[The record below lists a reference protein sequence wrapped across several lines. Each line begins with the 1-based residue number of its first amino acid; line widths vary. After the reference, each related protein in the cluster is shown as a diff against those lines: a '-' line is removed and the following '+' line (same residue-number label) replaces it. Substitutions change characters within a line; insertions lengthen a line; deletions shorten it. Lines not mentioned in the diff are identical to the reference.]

1 MALDVREVYWGGSSR
16 TYGEP
21 LDSDARVIP
30 VEGQR
35 EEKKIWSWT
44 AAQFKWRFGQA
55 NGETSSQGRQEEE
68 SHILLK

>member
-35 EEKKIWSWT
+35 EEKKIWS
-44 AAQFKWRFGQA
+44 
-55 NGETSSQGRQEEE
+55 
-68 SHILLK
+68 